1 MDYDELIELAVE
13 LGYRL
18 AICGAETFRVE
29 ESVNRLLAA
38 YGIRAEAFSIPNCL
52 IVSIETET
60 GRPVTR
66 MRRIGHHG
74 NDLDAVERY
83 SNLSRRLCAEHP
95 DPQTGFAWMA
105 ETEKA
110 RVHYR
115 LPYVLLGS
123 FLGAAGFS
131 ILFQADWADCLCAGA
146 CGLLAG
152 LVGEG
157 LDRLK
162 TNPFFKTILLSF
174 LLSASVYGLGALGLC
189 HDPDAAVI
197 GGLMLLVP
205 GLLFTNAMRDI
216 IYGDINSGVNRIV
229 QVLLV
234 AMAIALGT
242 AVAWNAAVALWGV
255 SGGQAFAGYGLF
267 WQLVGAFAG
276 CAGFSLLFNIHGHGG
291 LLCVLGGVLGWLVYS
306 LILPYGDLTAYFW
319 ATLVCAAYSEIMA
332 RVRKYPAISYLVV
345 SLFPMLPG
353 AGVYY
358 TMNYIVQG
366 DMSAFAR
373 QGSHT
378 AAVAGLMAV
387 GILLVS
393 TLVRLWGVW
402 QTQRTSQKKTHA
414 G

>member
-1 MDYDELIELAVE
+1 MDYDALIELAVE

-18 AICGAETFRVE
+18 AISGAETFRVE
-29 ESVNRLLAA
+29 ESVNRLLGA
-38 YGIRAEAFSIPNCL
+38 YGIQAEAFSIPNCL
-52 IVSIETET
+52 IVSIETESS
-60 GRPVTR
+60 RPITR

-83 SNLSRRLCAEHP
+83 SNLSRKLCAEHP
-95 DPQTGFAWMA
+95 DPSVAWKWLE
-105 ETEKA
+105 ETEQA

-115 LPYVLLGS
+115 LPFIVLGS
-123 FLGAAGFS
+123 FLGAAGFAV
-131 ILFQADWADCLCAGA
+131 LFRGDWTDCLCAGV
-146 CGLLAG
+146 CGVIAG
-152 LVGEG
+152 ILGAG
-157 LDRLK
+157 MDRMK
-162 TNPFFKTILLSF
+162 TNPFFKTIL
-174 LLSASVYGLGALGLC
+174 SAFVLALAVYGLNKLGLC

-234 AMAIALGT
+234 AVAIALGT
-242 AVAWNAAVALWGV
+242 AVAWNTAVWLWGIPAGR
-255 SGGQAFAGYGLF
+255 SFQGYGLGL
-267 WQLVGAFAG
+267 QLLGSFAG

-291 LLCVLGGVLGWLVYS
+291 LLCVLGGVLGWLVFS
-306 LILPYGDLTAYFW
+306 LVLPMGDLAATFY

-358 TMNYIVQG
+358 TMTHMMQG
-366 DMSAFAR
+366 DVEAFA
-373 QGSHT
+373 QEGAHT

-387 GILLVS
+387 AILLVS

-402 QTQRTSQKKTHA
+402 QMEHNKKKAAKH
-414 G
+414 